1 MEYKHLLIIMYLYVF
16 IYLQGNY
23 FHDTYNSPP
32 SPVTRHLMQRHPDAV
47 VVQATSGKNPQVSFW
62 LVKITTLDLSIPKTR
77 PRLFN
82 YKDTRKCIFYPR
94 YNKHYS
100 TTNSTTNSFTFL
112 LDLSSPKMRPQ
123 TVQL

>member
-1 MEYKHLLIIMYLYVF
+1 MYLYVI

-47 VVQATSGKNPQVSFW
+47 VVNATSGKNPQVSFW
-62 LVKITTLDLSIPKTR
+62 LVKITTLDLSIPK
-77 PRLFN
+77 
-82 YKDTRKCIFYPR
+82 
-94 YNKHYS
+94 
-100 TTNSTTNSFTFL
+100 
-112 LDLSSPKMRPQ
+112 MRPQ